1 MSAQVPVGSR
11 LTQRVRSA
19 WDEWANL
26 WDRLSI
32 YLPLVMMGVLAFGTY
47 WLVRITPGMP
57 ASEAARPVAH
67 EVDYF
72 MRRATV
78 KTFDDKGQL
87 KTEIIGTLARHYP
100 DTETLEIDEARLRSI
115 GLQGRLTTATAKR
128 ALSNDAGTEVQL
140 MGDAVVIREPLQQ
153 ADGSW
158 LPRLE
163 FRGEFLHIF
172 ADDERVKSHLPV
184 VLTRGQDQFR
194 GDTLAYDNLSQVA
207 DLQGRVKGI
216 LMPRRTPP
224 AKAPAR

>member
-1 MSAQVPVGSR
+1 MSTQEPAGSR
-11 LTQRVRSA
+11 LTQRASST
-19 WDEWANL
+19 WDAL
-26 WDRLSI
+26 VGMWDRLSI

-87 KTEIIGTLARHYP
+87 KTEIIGMQVRHYP
-100 DTETLEIDEARLRSI
+100 DTETLEIDGVRMRSI
-115 GLQGRLTTATAKR
+115 GLKGRLTTATAKR

-140 MGDAVVIREPLQQ
+140 MGDAVVIREPLQI

-172 ADDERVKSHLPV
+172 ANDERVKSHLPV
-184 VLTRGQDQFR
+184 VLTRGQDKFS
-194 GDTLAYDNLSQVA
+194 GDTFSYDNRDQVA
-207 DLQGRVKGI
+207 ELKGRVKGM
-216 LMPRRTPP
+216 LVPRRSTL
-224 AKAPAR
+224 APTR